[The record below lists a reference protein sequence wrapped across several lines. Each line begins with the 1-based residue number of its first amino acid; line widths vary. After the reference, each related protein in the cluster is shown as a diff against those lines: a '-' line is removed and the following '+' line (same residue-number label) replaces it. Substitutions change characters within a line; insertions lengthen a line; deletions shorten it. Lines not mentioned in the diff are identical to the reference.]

1 MQEQNFDSVDFEG
14 ASPEEIPE
22 QENELP
28 MDERSNPENIRVE
41 ADALKEQLLRKIA
54 EFENYRRRTREE
66 QIQLIKF
73 ANEGLILDLLP
84 VLDDLLRSLAY
95 GKEHPDF
102 DSFYS
107 GVEIIGNKLQKVL
120 EQRGLKKM
128 DVLGKHFDV
137 DFHDALLEI
146 PDAKSKPGMILNE
159 VETGYLLNE
168 KVIRHAKVTV
178 SSEAPQQKKDE
189 A

>member
-1 MQEQNFDSVDFEG
+1 MQEQNN
-14 ASPEEIPE
+14 EIR
-22 QENELP
+22 ENELAAP
-28 MDERSNPENIRVE
+28 AETPEGENEQSVEGRNNPDNIRVE

-84 VLDDLLRSLAY
+84 VLDDFIRSLAY

-102 DSFYS
+102 ESFYA
-107 GVEIIGNKLQKVL
+107 GVEIIANKLQKIL

-128 DVLGKHFDV
+128 DVLGKRFDV

-146 PDAKSKPGMILNE
+146 PDPNNETGVILNE
-159 VETGYLLNE
+159 VETGYLLND
-168 KVIRHAKVTV
+168 KVLRHAKVTV
-178 SSEAPQQKKDE
+178 AVEAPRQKKG
-189 A
+189 